1 MHRTDFDKDELLAAI
16 VDNPQPGQRV
26 VPVRFRLPYARQP
39 SVQYIDL
46 SLLPAKTAAALQ
58 SAHSSASRANTTA
71 VSSVFKKLTAIARAD
86 AGTEQP
92 DFQAGVTA
100 LLNRSKS
107 LLLTQAWLNKPD
119 GVARAQGAINA
130 LQALQGNAAQMAANK
145 DAASEG
151 GYSVC
156 AIFQAAWPALPIDIE
171 YLSMAQVQDF
181 LALHGVK
188 LAADTVANTNI
199 DGVGQLQDHIVTAVD
214 VDDKHDV
221 ARADVGDGAGCHGG
235 SFVMG
240 VDVQR
245 DGIITRVYAA

>member
-1 MHRTDFDKDELLAAI
+1 MQTI
-16 VDNPQPGQRV
+16 N
-26 VPVRFRLPYARQP
+26 
-39 SVQYIDL
+39 S
-46 SLLPAKTAAALQ
+46 SPA
-58 SAHSSASRANTTA
+58 S
-71 VSSVFKKLTAIARAD
+71 AD
-86 AGTEQP
+86 AGNEQP

-107 LLLTQAWLNKPD
+107 LLLTQAWLNKPL
-119 GVARAQGAINA
+119 GVAFAQGSINA
-130 LQALQGNAAQMAANK
+130 YKAMQGSCGAFCARR

-171 YLSMAQVQDF
+171 YLSMADVQDF
-181 LALHGVK
+181 LASHGVK

-199 DGVGQLQDHIVTAVD
+199 DGVDQLQDHIVAAVD

-221 ARADVGDGAGCHGG
+221 ARADVCDGAGCHGG

-245 DGIITRVYAA
+245 DGIVTSVLAA